1 MGQHTHS
8 MGAVQSSSSAQSQF
22 DITVVDRATEQE
34 HRLAVNPCEDIAES
48 LQHSLGKFRVTR
60 VVYGDSDVP
69 LPLTWEGLGI
79 ADDTTKVYVDTLTK
93 EQWLASA
100 PRREAVQVVIDD
112 ILELN
117 NGLNTF
123 GLPLISAAFC
133 DDDDQSQ
140 SSCDASGRHRILI
153 GSQIVWQDEIGKDN
167 RSLGLLLRSVTAHE
181 TLERSQ
187 RCNTRASLEHARCG
201 CAC

>member
-79 ADDTTKVYVDTLTK
+79 ADDTTKVYV
-93 EQWLASA
+93 E
-100 PRREAVQVVIDD
+100 
-112 ILELN
+112 
-117 NGLNTF
+117 G
-123 GLPLISAAFC
+123 
-133 DDDDQSQ
+133 
-140 SSCDASGRHRILI
+140 
-153 GSQIVWQDEIGKDN
+153 DEIKAWNLRD
-167 RSLGLLLRSVTAHE
+167 LGLTRLPKRFFDMQVGGLDLHGNPIRCKHCRERGGLVEHCVEVGGEESGVGGFLRGFLRRRRSESVIM
-181 TLERSQ
+181 
-187 RCNTRASLEHARCG
+187 
-201 CAC
+201 